1 MSLYLVLFKIQCLF
15 FVLMKVS
22 LLLKYFAFVKYRSSD
37 WKAEHLIYFPA
48 NEIVYSKTL
57 TCAKA
62 KKIQNDL
69 SLSFL
74 HMVILV
80 IFVRFI
86 MLAIL

>member
-1 MSLYLVLFKIQCLF
+1 MSLYFVLFKIQCLF

-37 WKAEHLIYFPA
+37 WKAHHMIFFPP
-48 NEIVYSKTL
+48 NEIVYSKSL
-57 TCAKA
+57 NCAKA

-74 HMVILV
+74 HMIILV
-80 IFVRFI
+80 VLVRFMMMA
-86 MLAIL
+86 ML